1 MLDRYTPK
9 VIVLEVTPYDMCVS
23 QGDYDRLS
31 VLLPYAHHSS
41 WLEIVTTKS
50 PWEPYKCWSTVYP
63 YNSIFLKMVKNLK
76 NHGEFKQ
83 CGFQPLE
90 GRWNHPIDDYTDNRS
105 LDERKVKMMR
115 DIIETYKAKN
125 IKLLMVSSPMY
136 AHAVHTAT
144 LQQTEDICQE
154 FGIPYISFLNMEEY
168 QNNALFHTMDH
179 LNSTGAHQFSQEVA
193 QWIKQNL

>member
-1 MLDRYTPK
+1 
-9 VIVLEVTPYDMCVS
+9 
-23 QGDYDRLS
+23 
-31 VLLPYAHHSS
+31 
-41 WLEIVTTKS
+41 
-50 PWEPYKCWSTVYP
+50 
-63 YNSIFLKMVKNLK
+63 MVKNLK
-76 NHGEFKQ
+76 DHGEFKQ

-90 GRWNHPIDDYTDNRS
+90 GRWTHPIDDYINNRS
-105 LDERKVKMMR
+105 LAERKVKMMR
-115 DIIETYKAKN
+115 DIIETCKAKN

-154 FGIPYISFLNMEEY
+154 FGISYISFLNMEEY
-168 QNNALFHTMDH
+168 QNNALFHTINH